1 MENLFASFVAKQ
13 GWRSSGRR
21 RASAIW
27 GHLHSSFKLFQKVF
41 SPSLKST
48 IKADFKT
55 SSAFSLNQ
63 LLSIKPEMISHRLS
77 DAEEKYRELERRL
90 DPPAE
95 EELWTSL
102 SHDKPVMRVSI
113 EALKNNYLIE
123 MLRYT
128 CWWYPQDSDRKG
140 SIRAPYALFTV
151 IE

>member
-1 MENLFASFVAKQ
+1 
-13 GWRSSGRR
+13 
-21 RASAIW
+21 
-27 GHLHSSFKLFQKVF
+27 
-41 SPSLKST
+41 
-48 IKADFKT
+48 
-55 SSAFSLNQ
+55 
-63 LLSIKPEMISHRLS
+63 MISHRLS

-128 CWWYPQDSDRKG
+128 C
-140 SIRAPYALFTV
+140 
-151 IE
+151 